1 MQPTYLSIRTYLES
15 LSVTLIAVSKTRPV
29 EALMELYTA
38 GQRDFAENRVQEMR
52 DKQAVMPGDI
62 RWHMIGHLQ
71 RNKVKYIAPWIHM
84 IHSVDNL
91 ALLEEI
97 NRQAAKAG
105 RVIPCLLQ
113 ICIAAEET
121 KFGLYAEEL
130 HALLQSST
138 FQAMRHV
145 RICGLM
151 GMATN
156 TDNLEQVRREFKHLK
171 SLFDMVQA
179 QYFPGDPNYR
189 HISMGMSSDYR
200 IAVEEGSTMVRIGSL
215 LFNKA

>member
-1 MQPTYLSIRTYLES
+1 
-15 LSVTLIAVSKTRPV
+15 
-29 EALMELYTA
+29 MELYAA

-97 NRQAAKAG
+97 DRQAAKAG

-113 ICIAAEET
+113 MFIATEET
-121 KFGLYAEEL
+121 KFGLDAEEL
-130 HALLQSST
+130 HALLRSST
-138 FQAMRHV
+138 YRDMQHIQ
-145 RICGLM
+145 ICGLM

-156 TDNLEQVRREFKHLK
+156 TEDTDQIRREFRQLTQ
-171 SLFDMVQA
+171 LFTSAKQ
-179 QYFPGDPNYR
+179 QYFADAAHFR

-215 LFNKA
+215 LFNEA

>member
-1 MQPTYLSIRTYLES
+1 MQPTYLSIRTYLEAHD
-15 LSVTLIAVSKTRPV
+15 VALIAVSKTRPV
-29 EALMELYTA
+29 EALMELYAA

-97 NRQAAKAG
+97 DRQAAKAG

-113 ICIAAEET
+113 MFIATEET
-121 KFGLYAEEL
+121 KFGLDAEEL
-130 HALLQSST
+130 HDLLRSST
-138 FQAMRHV
+138 YRSMQHV
-145 RICGLM
+145 QICGLM

-156 TDNLEQVRREFKHLK
+156 TEDTDQIRREFRQLK
-171 SLFDMVQA
+171 NLFASAKQE
-179 QYFPGDPNYR
+179 YFAGDAHFR
-189 HISMGMSSDYR
+189 HISMGMSSDYQ